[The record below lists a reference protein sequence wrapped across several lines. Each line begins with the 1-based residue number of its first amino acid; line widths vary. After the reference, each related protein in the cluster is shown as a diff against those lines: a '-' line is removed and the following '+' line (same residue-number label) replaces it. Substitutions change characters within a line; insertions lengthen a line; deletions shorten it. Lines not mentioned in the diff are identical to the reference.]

1 MIKPIILFFSL
12 FLFPCIYA
20 ENNSKLLE
28 KLDDAIS
35 NRQQYMSIKES
46 RIDSLRQLLN
56 PSLSFKE
63 QYDINDKIYDEYL
76 AYKYDSAMVYIEK
89 NKVIAQKIENP
100 KYSQKNEI
108 KTAMLLSTGGLFGES
123 LGKLN
128 NIDRDKLDEPLLY
141 NYYSVLESTYQS
153 DAEYIND
160 SKYTLLY
167 NKYSDTY
174 RDSILLILPKD
185 SELYQSY
192 LGKSFLGNND
202 LDNAE
207 KVLLPLYKTLDVD
220 TRLYAIVTYNLAKI
234 YNRKGMSEEEEKFLI
249 LASISDQMCPL
260 KENRAMQELAIFL
273 YKNRKDK
280 KSLNKAYE
288 YIQLSMEDALFY
300 NNRLR
305 VVQISQKLPIIL
317 KAYQDKKAK
326 ETRNLKITILIISLL
341 SIIMIGLLF
350 YIYRQIKIIK
360 LVRKNL
366 TKTNNKLHL
375 DNVTKEKHLG
385 LFMDLASSYID
396 KLSASKEFVRR
407 KLQANQ
413 IDDLVKFVNSSKAID
428 AELKD
433 FFKKFDSSFLA
444 LFPTFVEDI
453 NKLFRDDQQIKL
465 KKDDEL
471 NAELR
476 IYALI
481 RLGINDSAQIISF
494 LRYSPQTVY
503 NYRAKTKNRAK
514 IDKDNFEKS
523 IMDIGIS

>member
-1 MIKPIILFFSL
+1 MIKPIILFCTLLLFS
-12 FLFPCIYA
+12 CIYA
-20 ENNSKLLE
+20 DNNSKLLI
-28 KLDDAIS
+28 KLDDAI
-35 NRQQYMSIKES
+35 NTRQKYMSIKES

-56 PSLSFKE
+56 PSLSLIE
-63 QYDINDKIYDEYL
+63 EYGINDQIYDEYL
-76 AYKYDSAMVYIEK
+76 PYRYDSAMAYIEK
-89 NKVIAQKIENP
+89 NKVIAEKIKIP
-100 KYSQKNEI
+100 KYQQKTEI
-108 KTAMLLSTGGLFGES
+108 KTSRLLSTGGLFRES
-123 LGKLN
+123 LNKLGSIDRA
-128 NIDRDKLDEPLLY
+128 NIDESLLY
-141 NYYSVLESTYQS
+141 DYYSVLEWTYQAN
-153 DAEYIND
+153 AEYIND
-160 SKYTLLY
+160 DKYTLLY

-174 RDSILLILPKD
+174 RDSILLILPKED
-185 SELYQSY
+185 KLYQSY
-192 LGKSFLGNND
+192 LGTTFFANND

-207 KVLLPLYKTLDVD
+207 KILLSLYKTLDVD
-220 TRLYAIVTYNLAKI
+220 TRLYAIVTYKLTKI
-234 YNRKGMSEEEEKFLI
+234 YSRKGMTDEQEKFLI

-260 KENRAMQELAIFL
+260 KENKAMQDLAIFL
-273 YKNRKDK
+273 YKNRKDN

-317 KAYQDKKAK
+317 KAYQYKKAQ
-326 ETRNLKITILIISLL
+326 ETKNLKITILIISLL
-341 SIIMIGLLF
+341 SITMIGMLF

-360 LVRKNL
+360 LVRHNL

-375 DNVTKEKHLG
+375 DNINKEKHLG

-396 KLSASKEFVRR
+396 KLSASKEFARR

-413 IDDLVKFVNSSKAID
+413 IDDLIKFVNSPKAID

-433 FFKKFDSSFLA
+433 FFSKFDASFLD

-453 NKLFRDDQQIKL
+453 NKLLYDDQQIKL
-465 KKDDEL
+465 KKENEL

-514 IDKDNFEKS
+514 IDKDDFEKR
-523 IMDIGIS
+523 IMDIGAS